1 MALIDGA
8 LLRDKHDAVIARLEA
23 DPTFG
28 LMRPSVE
35 ATLIEDVSVASRFV
49 QYDRAFEFLS
59 DEAAIRGGKETGPSP
74 MRYFLSGVA
83 FCSLGWWAKGA
94 ALQGVDLGSLSVVYR
109 TFLDMRGEH
118 GFADVPAAPQW
129 LVAEVTTSG
138 GADPAEVLSVIDWGL
153 TFCPLAS
160 LVSRAMPLHVKV
172 THDGVVIRDDV
183 PEHAR

>member
-1 MALIDGA
+1 MTLIDDA
-8 LLRDKHDAVIARLEA
+8 LLRDKHEAVVARLA
-23 DPTFG
+23 DDPTFG
-28 LMRPSVE
+28 LMRPMVE
-35 ATLIEDVSVASRFV
+35 ATLIEDVSVSSRFV
-49 QYDRAFEFLS
+49 QYDREFTFLS

-74 MRYFLSGVA
+74 MRYFLSGIA

-94 ALQGVDLGSLSVVYR
+94 ALQGVDLGSLSVVLR

-138 GADPAEVLSVIDWGL
+138 GADPAAVLSVIDWGL
-153 TFCPLAS
+153 ASCPLAN
-160 LVSRAMPLHVKV
+160 LVVRAMPVHVKV
-172 THDGVVIRDDV
+172 THDGDVIRDDI